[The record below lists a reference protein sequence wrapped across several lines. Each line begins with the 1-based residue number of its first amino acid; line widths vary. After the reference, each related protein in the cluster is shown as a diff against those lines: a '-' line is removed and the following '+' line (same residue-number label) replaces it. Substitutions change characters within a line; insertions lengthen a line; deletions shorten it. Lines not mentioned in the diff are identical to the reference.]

1 MLAMVFASCANHHP
15 FARSQVVITMPRTW
29 FLVVAPITREF
40 PSGDMDAPL
49 SRWSKVTTFDT
60 DPACE
65 AELDQ
70 AENNLQR
77 PVQCVA
83 SDDPRL
89 LAPVA
94 ELNAGD

>member
-1 MLAMVFASCANHHP
+1 MMLASCANHHP
-15 FARSQVVITMPRTW
+15 FRRSQVVITMPRTW

-40 PSGDMDAPL
+40 PNGDMDAPL
-49 SRWSKVTTFDT
+49 SKWMKVTTFDT

-65 AELDQ
+65 SELNPAQ
-70 AENNLQR
+70 NNLQR

-83 SDDPRL
+83 SDDPRI

-94 ELNAGD
+94 DLKAGE

>member
-1 MLAMVFASCANHHP
+1 MTLALASCANHHP
-15 FARSQVVITMPRTW
+15 FARAQVEVTMSRTW
-29 FLVVAPITREF
+29 FLVVAPVTREF
-40 PSGDMDAPL
+40 PRGDLNAPL
-49 SRWSKVTTFDT
+49 AQWSKVTTFDT

-70 AENNLQR
+70 ADNHLQR

-94 ELNAGD
+94 ELNSGH

>member
-1 MLAMVFASCANHHP
+1 MVAGCANYHP
-15 FARSQVVITMPRTW
+15 FRRSHVEITMPRTY

-40 PSGDMDAPL
+40 PRGDMDAPL
-49 SRWSKVTTFDT
+49 ALWSKVTTFDT
-60 DPACE
+60 EPACE
-65 AELDQ
+65 AELNPAQ
-70 AENNLQR
+70 NHLQR

-94 ELNAGD
+94 ELKAGE

>member
-1 MLAMVFASCANHHP
+1 
-15 FARSQVVITMPRTW
+15 MPRTY

-49 SRWSKVTTFDT
+49 SKWMKVTTFDS

-70 AENNLQR
+70 AENHLQR

-83 SDDPRL
+83 SDDPRIL
-89 LAPVA
+89 VPVA
-94 ELNAGD
+94 ELKAGE